1 MIDPKHEVKE
11 LRKFALTL
19 FFALGILG
27 AALVWRKR
35 DIGFL
40 LSGVGAA
47 VLIIAWGQ
55 PLLLRLA
62 YRYWMRLAVALGLVT
77 SHIVL
82 ALLYYLVVTP
92 IGLMMRVFGKNP
104 LALQLDQ
111 RVESYWIRKENR
123 NPDKQRYE
131 KMF

>member
-19 FFALGILG
+19 FCALGILG
-27 AALVWRKR
+27 ALLVWRKR

-47 VLIIAWGQ
+47 VLIIAWGR
-55 PLLLRLA
+55 PLVLRLV
-62 YRYWMRLAVALGLVT
+62 YKYWMRLALALGLVT

-82 ALLYYLVVTP
+82 ALLYYLVITP
-92 IGLMMRVFGKNP
+92 IGLVMRVLGKNP
-104 LALQLDQ
+104 LALHIDQ
-111 RVESYWIRKENR
+111 RAESYWIRRENR